1 MSIEMCSDCFKR
13 VDTDYDD
20 VVDHPDYNNIVLCKY
35 CWEEYKLG
43 DKNET

>member
-20 VVDHPDYNNIVLCKY
+20 VVDHQIIIILYYANIA
-35 CWEEYKLG
+35 G
-43 DKNET
+43 KNIN